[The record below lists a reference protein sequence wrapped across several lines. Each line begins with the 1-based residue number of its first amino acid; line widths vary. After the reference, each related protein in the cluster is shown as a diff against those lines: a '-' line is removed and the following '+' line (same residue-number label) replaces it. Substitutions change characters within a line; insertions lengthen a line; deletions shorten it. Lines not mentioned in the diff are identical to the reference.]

1 MSAALLRNNKK
12 CNELEDDRESCLHVL
27 TWTALR
33 CSKHKCLEG
42 DSSTFLRAFD
52 EQYET
57 ADGVKGGDLKKG
69 FLRGRD
75 IPRMVKFDRRPQ
87 LDKLIKELT
96 EAFAV
101 RYEEPPSTEQINQLQ
116 RLRAKGLTD
125 EELGNDS
132 VVLNYEKR
140 MAFLKSPDW
149 LVHTF
154 RRYLDADPWPLSDKA
169 QRQSIGTGSSKKRA
183 REQDKLEVRIHG
195 AKSQRRS
202 DSSGSRS
209 QS

>member
-12 CNELEDDRESCLHVL
+12 YNELEDDRESCLHVL

-33 CSKHKCLEG
+33 FTKHTCSEG
-42 DSSTFLRAFD
+42 DSSMFLRAFD
-52 EQYET
+52 EEYE
-57 ADGVKGGDLKKG
+57 DEEGVKGGDLKRG
-69 FLRGRD
+69 FLATRE
-75 IPRMVKFDRRPQ
+75 IPRVVRFDHLPH
-87 LDKLIKELT
+87 LDALIKELT
-96 EAFAV
+96 QTLAV
-101 RYEEPPSTEQINQLQ
+101 RYEEPPSAEQINQLQ
-116 RLRAKGLTD
+116 RLRDKGLTD

-154 RRYLDADPWPLSDKA
+154 ERHLSADLWPWSDKA
-169 QRQSIGTGSSKKRA
+169 QAQPIGTGFSKKRA
-183 REQDKLEVRIHG
+183 RERGNLEVRIPG

-202 DSSGSRS
+202 DGSGSRTRS
-209 QS
+209 